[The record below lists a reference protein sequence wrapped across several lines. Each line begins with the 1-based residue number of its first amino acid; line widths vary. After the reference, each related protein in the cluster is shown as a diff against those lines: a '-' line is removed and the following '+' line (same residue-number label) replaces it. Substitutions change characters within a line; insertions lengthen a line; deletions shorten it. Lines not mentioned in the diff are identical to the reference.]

1 MKEVKK
7 CSISGIAFTLDADAY
22 ALLSR
27 YLDSL
32 KATYAETADGD
43 EIVADIEA
51 RIAELILSQQENSRV
66 VETPL
71 LRQIISQMGTAEDIS
86 SESET
91 DAAKKQPRIPRRLYR
106 DTENARLG
114 GVCAG
119 LGRYFDVDAT
129 WVRLTLFA
137 PLLLLILVE
146 VLPFSGTLSTFFSNL
161 FGVFVLGYFIMWFAV
176 PAARSARQKLEM
188 NGEKITA
195 QSIGEVTA
203 ATATACAEPDAKA
216 KPIVAEVVSVFGKV
230 VLILLKIF
238 AGFLVFG
245 LIMAACAL
253 IIGMFALIVGGEG
266 FFTPAVFGNTV
277 SIWIASLG
285 ILATLIPIILLIYV
299 LMCLIASRK
308 PGGKTVLAIFLVW
321 LATIIAV
328 SCVAIREN
336 VGDKFRKKR
345 DAIEQ
350 VFRSE
355 IVIDGDTTTLER
367 LLEDYDDES
376 VIEEGRKTLHISVP
390 SKSIDITVDKKQGEL
405 RINADGRKV
414 SVKASETGD
423 EASVTIRQETDAAD
437 SAKTTRGSAA
447 RSR

>member
-188 NGEKITA
+188 EGEPITVR
-195 QSIGEVTA
+195 SIREKTVRDSETNS
-203 ATATACAEPDAKA
+203 DVKS
-216 KPIVAEVVSVFGKV
+216 IVARVIYALGQLALIVIKIFIGFFIFG
-230 VLILLKIF
+230 LTFAACILLIV
-238 AGFLVFG
+238 L
-245 LIMAACAL
+245 
-253 IIGMFALIVGGEG
+253 FALIFGDPGGSGTLSIAGWTMTTTAMGVMGLLTVSHPAAAAHLHPLLPDRLAQTQRARHADRLPALDPDDRRYRRTDPAGVRRRTAAPPARTLRRGARRTPRQGNRPYAGVGGRRHRIRHCDRTRPADRSG
-266 FFTPAVFGNTV
+266 KRFRTPDHDQGTQE
-277 SIWIASLG
+277 
-285 ILATLIPIILLIYV
+285 T
-299 LMCLIASRK
+299 
-308 PGGKTVLAIFLVW
+308 
-321 LATIIAV
+321 
-328 SCVAIREN
+328 
-336 VGDKFRKKR
+336 
-345 DAIEQ
+345 
-350 VFRSE
+350 
-355 IVIDGDTTTLER
+355 
-367 LLEDYDDES
+367 
-376 VIEEGRKTLHISVP
+376 EGRHPRDGTQRRHRFRRR
-390 SKSIDITVDKKQGEL
+390 EL
-405 RINADGRKV
+405 RMTTAGTTRRR
-414 SVKASETGD
+414 ETGGRTGRLP
-423 EASVTIRQETDAAD
+423 V
-437 SAKTTRGSAA
+437 SA
-447 RSR
+447 

>member
-1 MKEVKK
+1 
-7 CSISGIAFTLDADAY
+7 
-22 ALLSR
+22 
-27 YLDSL
+27 
-32 KATYAETADGD
+32 
-43 EIVADIEA
+43 
-51 RIAELILSQQENSRV
+51 
-66 VETPL
+66 
-71 LRQIISQMGTAEDIS
+71 
-86 SESET
+86 
-91 DAAKKQPRIPRRLYR
+91 
-106 DTENARLG
+106 
-114 GVCAG
+114 
-119 LGRYFDVDAT
+119 
-129 WVRLTLFA
+129 
-137 PLLLLILVE
+137 
-146 VLPFSGTLSTFFSNL
+146 
-161 FGVFVLGYFIMWFAV
+161 
-176 PAARSARQKLEM
+176 M

-230 VLILLKIF
+230 VLILLKII
-238 AGFLVFG
+238 AGFIVFG

-308 PGGKTVLAIFLVW
+308 PGGKTVLAIFLLW
-321 LATIIAV
+321 LASIIAE
-328 SCVAIREN
+328 SCVALREN
-336 VGDKFRKKR
+336 VVL
-345 DAIEQ
+345 EQ
-350 VFRSE
+350 VFQSE

-405 RINADGRKV
+405 RVNADGRKV

-423 EASVTIRQETDAAD
+423 EASVTIRRETDAAD

>member
-188 NGEKITA
+188 EGESITVR
-195 QSIGEVTA
+195 SIREKTVRDCETNS
-203 ATATACAEPDAKA
+203 DVKS
-216 KPIVAEVVSVFGKV
+216 IVARVIYALGQLALIVIKIFIGFFIFG
-230 VLILLKIF
+230 LTFAACILLIV
-238 AGFLVFG
+238 L
-245 LIMAACAL
+245 
-253 IIGMFALIVGGEG
+253 FALIFGDPGGSG
-266 FFTPAVFGNTV
+266 TLSIAGWTMTTTAMGVMGLLTPLDRFE
-277 SIWIASLG
+277 L
-285 ILATLIPIILLIYV
+285 LA
-299 LMCLIASRK
+299 ASRFEDRSAQLDDVAY
-308 PGGKTVLAIFLVW
+308 GRGVEIDDFVRHQT
-321 LATIIAV
+321 AV
-328 SCVAIREN
+328 TAQNSL
-336 VGDKFRKKR
+336 DRKS
-345 DAIEQ
+345 
-350 VFRSE
+350 V
-355 IVIDGDTTTLER
+355 VDGR
-367 LLEDYDDES
+367 A
-376 VIEEGRKTLHISVP
+376 GN
-390 SKSIDITVDKKQGEL
+390 G
-405 RINADGRKV
+405 ADGGV
-414 SVKASETGD
+414 HAWGVAAGGQD
-423 EASVTIRQETDAAD
+423 TDAFD
-437 SAKTTRGSAA
+437 GCHSE
-447 RSR
+447 RSIITSGQS

>member
-188 NGEKITA
+188 EGEPITVR
-195 QSIGEVTA
+195 SIREKTVRDSETNS
-203 ATATACAEPDAKA
+203 DVKS
-216 KPIVAEVVSVFGKV
+216 IVARVIYALGQLALIVIKIFIGFFIFG
-230 VLILLKIF
+230 LTFAACILLIV
-238 AGFLVFG
+238 L
-245 LIMAACAL
+245 
-253 IIGMFALIVGGEG
+253 FALI
-266 FFTPAVFGNTV
+266 FGDPGSSGTLSIAGWTMTTTAMGVMGLLTV
-277 SIWIASLG
+277 
-285 ILATLIPIILLIYV
+285 LIPLLLLIYI
-299 LMCLIASRK
+299 LFCLIASRK
-308 PGGKTVLAIFLVW
+308 PSGRATLIVFLLWILTIVATGGLILREYGGEQRHRLHELFDEARRTPRQGNRPYAGVGGRRHR
-321 LATIIAV
+321 
-328 SCVAIREN
+328 IRHC
-336 VGDKFRKKR
+336 DRTRPADRSSKRFRTP
-345 DAIEQ
+345 DHDQGTQE
-350 VFRSE
+350 
-355 IVIDGDTTTLER
+355 T
-367 LLEDYDDES
+367 
-376 VIEEGRKTLHISVP
+376 EGRHPRDGTQRRHRFRRR
-390 SKSIDITVDKKQGEL
+390 EL
-405 RINADGRKV
+405 RMTTAGTTRRR
-414 SVKASETGD
+414 ETGGRTGRLP
-423 EASVTIRQETDAAD
+423 V
-437 SAKTTRGSAA
+437 SA
-447 RSR
+447 

>member
-195 QSIGEVTA
+195 QAIGETTA
-203 ATATACAEPDAKA
+203 AAANNDPDAKA
-216 KPIVAEVVSVFGKV
+216 KPIVAEAVSVFGKV
-230 VLILLKIF
+230 VLILLKLF
-238 AGFLVFG
+238 AGLIVFC
-245 LIMAACAL
+245 LIMVACAL
-253 IIGMFALIVGGEG
+253 IIGLFAILIGGAETLNLDWDLSLWVPILGIFIALIP
-266 FFTPAVFGNTV
+266 T
-277 SIWIASLG
+277 
-285 ILATLIPIILLIYV
+285 ILLIYV

-308 PGGKTVLAIFLVW
+308 PGGKTVLVIFLCW
-321 LATIIAV
+321 IASIIAC
-328 SCVAIREN
+328 STIAIREK
-336 VGDKFRKKR
+336 VGERFRDKREAIR
-345 DAIEQ
+345 DALNSTIE
-350 VFRSE
+350 V
-355 IVIDGDTTTLER
+355 DGEMTTLKE
-367 LLEDYDDES
+367 LLEEYDGES
-376 VIEEGRKTLHISVP
+376 IIEEGRKTLHISVP
-390 SKSIDITVDKKQGEL
+390 SKELDITVDKKQGGL
-405 RINADGRKV
+405 QINAGERTTNEEGDSITSHSV
-414 SVKASETGD
+414 EISVK
-423 EASVTIRQETDAAD
+423 QQ
-437 SAKTTRGSAA
+437 
-447 RSR
+447 

>member
-188 NGEKITA
+188 EGESITVR
-195 QSIGEVTA
+195 SIREKTVRDCETNS
-203 ATATACAEPDAKA
+203 DVKS
-216 KPIVAEVVSVFGKV
+216 IVARV
-230 VLILLKIF
+230 IY
-238 AGFLVFG
+238 
-245 LIMAACAL
+245 AL
-253 IIGMFALIVGGEG
+253 GQLALIVIKIFIG
-266 FFTPAVFGNTV
+266 FFIFGLTFAAPMPMPSESIILGVGAVTKTPVWSDEVEAF
-277 SIWIASLG
+277 
-285 ILATLIPIILLIYV
+285 IPISKANI
-299 LMCLIASRK
+299 
-308 PGGKTVLAIFLVW
+308 
-321 LATIIAV
+321 
-328 SCVAIREN
+328 VA
-336 VGDKFRKKR
+336 
-345 DAIEQ
+345 
-350 VFRSE
+350 
-355 IVIDGDTTTLER
+355 
-367 LLEDYDDES
+367 
-376 VIEEGRKTLHISVP
+376 
-390 SKSIDITVDKKQGEL
+390 
-405 RINADGRKV
+405 
-414 SVKASETGD
+414 TGD
-423 EASVTIRQETDAAD
+423 HRVVDGAD
-437 SAKTTRGSAA
+437 IGRVLKRVAELLQRPEYL
-447 RSR
+447 